1 MVPLTVLHNARIHT
15 LDKQR
20 PLASAVAIQG
30 GRFIEIGND
39 WKSFREIDD
48 YQSKVL
54 HFDLGGRVVLPG
66 LVDSHLHL
74 KNYALSLRL
83 VNCETATRAE
93 CLQRVALKV
102 SSSEAGSWIQ
112 GHGWNQTRWEQ
123 GYGSAEELDRI
134 SGDHPVYLTAKSL
147 HAGWANSH
155 ALRIANIDAETP
167 DPSGGVIQR
176 KPDGTPTGI
185 LFEGAMQMVSDV
197 IPLVNPSELEQAILD
212 AQHNLFKMGLTGV
225 HDFDRRT
232 CFVALQNLHQRGKL
246 ILRVQKSLPFEDLD
260 SVVRLGLQS
269 GFGDDTLWIGSLKI
283 FADGALGPRTA
294 AMVEPYEGEPA
305 NRGILLFDAE
315 AIVEGGRAAVE
326 NGISLAIHAIGDLA
340 NHEVLNGIEQLREYE
355 RTLELE
361 GLNPNTRVHGLRH
374 RIEHVQLIHPQDLGR
389 LAGLDVIASMQP
401 VHATSDMLM
410 ADKYW
415 GARAANSYAW
425 NSLGSTGVK
434 LAFGS
439 DAPVESP
446 NPFWGIHAA
455 VTRCEREGS
464 PSREG
469 WYPEQCLQ
477 IEQALYSYTT
487 GAAYAAG
494 KEDRLGVIKPT
505 YLADL
510 IVLDIDP
517 FACEPADLWR
527 LEPVATMVGGEWV
540 YGVENLT

>member
-155 ALRIANIDAETP
+155 ALRIANINAETP
-167 DPSGGVIQR
+167 DPPGGVIQR

-294 AMVEPYEGEPA
+294 AMVEPYEGELA

-477 IEQALYSYTT
+477 IEQALYGYTT